1 MVTGRFLISELFA
14 MAAAPLPPEEK
25 ERLRALRALEILDTP
40 PERGFDDIARIAAF
54 LMKTPIALVSLV
66 DEDRQWFKARVGL
79 EVAETPREDSFCAHA
94 ILDVGV
100 THVRDA
106 SRDER
111 FRDNPL
117 VVDAPAIR
125 FYAGAPL
132 RTAEGHAIGSLC
144 VIDRKPRSLTDRER
158 DVLEAL
164 ARRVMTE
171 FELRRANAL
180 LRQRQEDLRRLFGA
194 FERAGIVALD
204 GRRRVIFVDPTAER
218 VFKIDNTSVAGLPWQ
233 EALQL
238 APEHEDALE
247 TLLRSPVSP
256 PARIQLARTGVV
268 LEIRRHAVPVDPD
281 SVLLLITDITEL
293 ERLRTL
299 LGHATE
305 THGLVG
311 VSRPLRQVVEQIERV
326 APVDISLL
334 ITGETGTGKEVAS
347 RAVHALSPRAKGPF
361 VAVNC
366 AAFTESL
373 LGSQLFGHRKG
384 AFTGAVQD
392 HVGLFESATGGTV
405 FLDEIGD
412 MPISLQSSLLRVLE
426 TREVVRLGDARA
438 RPTDFRLVAATNRDL
453 RQQIRTGS
461 FREDLYYR
469 ILGLEIRLPALR
481 ERREDIPLLVRHF
494 ARVSATLFGA
504 DAPEFDDEAMAR
516 FLDYDWPGNVR
527 ELRSAVSF
535 AFLHCRRGIVAVDDL
550 PPEIRNLP
558 STTSTRFNLGTGD
571 PRTQIIAALERAGG
585 NRARAARLLGIS
597 RATLYRRLDRLGIDA
612 D

>member
-1 MVTGRFLISELFA
+1 LVTGHFPISELFV
-14 MAAAPLPPEEK
+14 MTAAPLPPEEPG
-25 ERLRALRALEILDTP
+25 RLRALRGLGILDTA
-40 PERGFDDIARIAAF
+40 PERGFDDIARIASY
-54 LMKTPIALVSLV
+54 LMNTPIALVSLV

-79 EVAETPREDSFCAHA
+79 EVSETPREHSFCAHA

-106 SRDER
+106 SRDKR
-111 FRDNPL
+111 FCDNPL
-117 VVDAPAIR
+117 VLGAPAIR

-132 RTAEGHAIGSLC
+132 RTADGHAVGSLC

-158 DVLEAL
+158 DILEAL
-164 ARRVMTE
+164 ARQVMTE

-180 LRQRQEDLRRLFGA
+180 LRQRQEDLRLLFGA
-194 FERAGIVALD
+194 LERAGIVALD

-218 VFKIDNTSVAGLPWQ
+218 VFRIDNSTAAGLPWQ
-233 EALQL
+233 EVLQL
-238 APEHEDALE
+238 APEHEDAIE
-247 TLLRSPVSP
+247 TLLRNPASP
-256 PARIQLARTGVV
+256 PAQIRLARTGVV
-268 LEIRRHAVPVDPD
+268 LEMRRHAVPVDPE

-293 ERLRTL
+293 EQLRTL

-311 VSRPLRQVVEQIERV
+311 VSYPLRQIVEQIERV
-326 APVDISLL
+326 APVDISVL
-334 ITGETGTGKEVAS
+334 ISGETGSGKEVAS

-412 MPISLQSSLLRVLE
+412 MPIALQSSLLRVLD
-426 TREVVRLGDARA
+426 TREVVRLGDSRT

-453 RQQIRTGS
+453 RQQIRDGS

-469 ILGLEIRLPALR
+469 IRGLEIRLPALR
-481 ERREDIPLLVRHF
+481 ERREDIPLLVQHF
-494 ARVSATLFGA
+494 ARESAALFGA
-504 DAPEFDDEAMAR
+504 DAPEFSDAAMAR
-516 FLDYDWPGNVR
+516 LLDYDWPGNVR

-535 AFLHCRRGIVAVDDL
+535 AFLHCRRRIVAVDDL
-550 PPEIRNLP
+550 PPEIRNLTR
-558 STTSTRFNLGTGD
+558 TTSTLLNLEKGD
-571 PRTQIIAALERAGG
+571 PRTQIISALARAGG
-585 NRARAARLLGIS
+585 NRARAARLLGLS